1 MEPKFVWVPSFPP
14 HCTVSEEILK
24 PLLRLSF
31 PRELHFCCLSSISA
45 SLFQEER
52 MPNLLSWDTS
62 WGQRC
67 GNHRG
72 TTFIPIFKSKWTFL
86 LCVCAFLCVCMCSW
100 VCMHSSLGTWNNRQ
114 LLTLGWFPPHHDWPS
129 LVNLVCS
136 LSWDQSKGKLRA
148 AQFISESISCLT
160 HGWLFYSH
168 EHMSV
173 FECPMSPKS
182 TCQFYSGFYIV

>member
-1 MEPKFVWVPSFPP
+1 MYFWGSWAQHPLVHLELLPRTVCDTHCSLSVAPVTVQEELVPIYFLPFLDHGFLFLFFFLSPSF
-14 HCTVSEEILK
+14 
-24 PLLRLSF
+24 LLF
-31 PRELHFCCLSSISA
+31 
-45 SLFQEER
+45 
-52 MPNLLSWDTS
+52 
-62 WGQRC
+62 
-67 GNHRG
+67 
-72 TTFIPIFKSKWTFL
+72 FL

-168 EHMSV
+168 EYMSV